1 MSRLVRH
8 ERFLAPLE
16 ITEEDD
22 LQNPRGEIENHL
34 HDILNGAKLADG
46 SQNRETLN
54 PKIEFANA
62 RH

>member
-1 MSRLVRH
+1 M
-8 ERFLAPLE
+8 
-16 ITEEDD
+16 TEEDD

-46 SQNRETLN
+46 SQNRETPN

-62 RH
+62 RHSPKES